1 MDNLNKSGEKPVELE
16 DTNFITLLKNPCN
29 RQLNRREV

>member
-1 MDNLNKSGEKPVELE
+1 MDNLNKSGEKAPELE

-29 RQLNRREV
+29 TQLNRREV